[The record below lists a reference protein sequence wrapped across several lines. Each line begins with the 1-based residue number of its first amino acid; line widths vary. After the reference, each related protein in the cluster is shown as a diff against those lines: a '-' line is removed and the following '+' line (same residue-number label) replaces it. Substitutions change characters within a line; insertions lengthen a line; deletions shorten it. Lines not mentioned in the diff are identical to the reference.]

1 MQAEVTAEDLIYEI
15 GLDRVTVIEV
25 AAEVVVVV
33 IALRKILRMW
43 KEASEEPLPIRT
55 KLPNISPPSGLCNDD
70 VSGGGAEA
78 AKTLTFPLIKYDTKR
93 TTAAMKPP
101 ATKVGRFAA
110 RAILSL
116 PQSS

>member
-1 MQAEVTAEDLIYEI
+1 
-15 GLDRVTVIEV
+15 
-25 AAEVVVVV
+25 
-33 IALRKILRMW
+33 MW

-55 KLPNISPPSGLCNDD
+55 KLPNISPPPGLC
-70 VSGGGAEA
+70 VMMMSVVVAEA
-78 AKTLTFPLIKYDTKR
+78 AKTLTFPLIKHDTMR
-93 TTAAMKPP
+93 TTAAMRPP